1 MLFFFF
7 HDILP
12 GSMLFHYFIFFLKD
26 LSVFKLGVGV
36 CICAGIRPS
45 GPEVLKPL
53 ELESD
58 VDEPPDVG
66 AWN

>member
-1 MLFFFF
+1 
-7 HDILP
+7 
-12 GSMLFHYFIFFLKD
+12 MLFHYFIFFLKD